1 MRYRFLL
8 VAVLALGLSACED
21 EELPTTPPAARK
33 ARVGPPASASVVLT
47 RVDTTSAS
55 SICKAT
61 VRARGR
67 ARIKLDEAPTDA
79 VARQK
84 ATAFDAL
91 VSDACR

>member
-1 MRYRFLL
+1 MRYRIL
-8 VAVLALGLSACED
+8 VVAALALGVSACED
-21 EELPTTPPAARK
+21 EELPTTPAAAKK

-47 RVDTTSAS
+47 RVDTARAS

-67 ARIKLDEAPTDA
+67 ARVKLDESPTDA